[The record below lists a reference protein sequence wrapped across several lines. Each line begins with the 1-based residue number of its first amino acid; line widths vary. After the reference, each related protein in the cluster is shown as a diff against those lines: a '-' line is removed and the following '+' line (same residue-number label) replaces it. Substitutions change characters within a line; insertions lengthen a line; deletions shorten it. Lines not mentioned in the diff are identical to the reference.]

1 MHLLTDQDVY
11 QVTVVQLREWGHDVM
26 TAKELGMQRA
36 LDENLLRKAKETN
49 RIFITR
55 DKDFGALVFLEE
67 SLSAGVI
74 LLRITPI
81 TIEDVH
87 RELYLLFREHTENEL
102 KNLFCVIEPY
112 RYRIR
117 RLQEAR

>member
-11 QVTVVQLREWGHDVM
+11 QITVSQLREWGHDVM
-26 TAKELGMQRA
+26 TAKELGMQQA

-55 DKDFGALVFLEE
+55 DKGFGALVFLEE

-74 LLRITPI
+74 LLRVTPM

-87 RELYLLFREHTENEL
+87 RELYLLFRNHTDNEL
-102 KNLFCVIEPY
+102 KTLFCVIEPY

-117 RLQEAR
+117 RLQEA